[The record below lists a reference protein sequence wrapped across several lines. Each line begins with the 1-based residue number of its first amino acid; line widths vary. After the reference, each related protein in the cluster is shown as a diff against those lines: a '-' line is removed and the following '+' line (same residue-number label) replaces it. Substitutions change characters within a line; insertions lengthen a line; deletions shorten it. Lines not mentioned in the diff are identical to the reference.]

1 MLIVLTWLAL
11 MISVIGEFTYGT
23 SVDAA
28 QAANARDELRAHYLA
43 RSSVS
48 LSRLLIKIQQQ
59 FIDPV
64 MGQVQKMLTSA
75 MGSSS
80 TSGTGGA
87 SIVPPP
93 ASGHR
98 YARPGSDTRTIS
110 LGICAIRVA
119 IRPDPSLPSCRE
131 APAPSLTTDSPR
143 AGMETTFRDDD
154 DRARPCPGGR
164 RCWTGGR

>member
-75 MGSSS
+75 MGSS
-80 TSGTGGA
+80 TTTA
-87 SIVPPP
+87 L
-93 ASGHR
+93 AQ
-98 YARPGSDTRTIS
+98 
-110 LGICAIRVA
+110 
-119 IRPDPSLPSCRE
+119 
-131 APAPSLTTDSPR
+131 APVRRPR
-143 AGMETTFRDDD
+143 AP
-154 DRARPCPGGR
+154 RPRSASPCG
-164 RCWTGGR
+164 